1 MMAVLI
7 TDGRRRCDAHCYGA
21 RGHHCTCICGG
32 RNHGR
37 GFETALRN
45 TQEMVEAQLRRDSQ
59 NDKATVT
66 IMQLFNPDNPED
78 ELEV

>member
-1 MMAVLI
+1 
-7 TDGRRRCDAHCYGA
+7 
-21 RGHHCTCICGG
+21 
-32 RNHGR
+32 
-37 GFETALRN
+37 
-45 TQEMVEAQLRRDSQ
+45 MVEAQLRRDSQ